1 MAIIRVT
8 SNPSDFVYVS
18 GNQTIN
24 GTKNFQTRPTVDGAS
39 VLITSDISALP
50 PNPSDLVYATGNQEI
65 SGLKDFQTRPT
76 VTDVPVLI
84 SGDLAEIKNFS
95 IAMAIALS

>member
-18 GNQTIN
+18 GDQTIN
-24 GTKNFQTRPTVDGAS
+24 GT
-39 VLITSDISALP
+39 
-50 PNPSDLVYATGNQEI
+50 
-65 SGLKDFQTRPT
+65 KDFQTRPT